1 VGFATAGG
9 AANNGVVSDA
19 IQLCLEE
26 RFSLR
31 AFRPSQRDVI
41 DAVVAGRDV
50 LCVMPTGAG
59 KSLCYQLPAVQGGG
73 VCVVVSPL
81 ISLMED
87 QVTQLRRKGIEACF
101 INSSLSPQARRETM
115 NALANGYSGLLYLAP
130 ERLATGEL
138 DSTLNQLGVS
148 LLAIDEA
155 HCISQWGHDFR
166 PEYSQIGIF
175 RERLGNPPTIALT
188 ATATEDVRTDIIRL
202 LHLRE
207 PEIVVTGFDRT
218 NLLYEV
224 RRPESAKDRDKQLVK
239 LLHDQAGTGIVYC
252 STRKN
257 VEEVAA
263 WLGEE
268 FKKRV
273 VVPYHAGMDMS
284 DRTWAQDQFM
294 KTPGSIVVATSAF
307 GMGINKPDVRFVVHY
322 NMPGTIEQ
330 YYQEAGRAGRDGAL
344 SRCVLMYRSQ
354 DRSTQQ
360 YFIDQIGKDNFET
373 DFRVIREL
381 KEHAQQK
388 LDLMVRYSTG
398 HQCRRQMILNYFG
411 DDAEVEN
418 CECDVCRR
426 GTAIDLDAPIPET
439 TVLLVRQLLS
449 GVARV
454 NGKFGAKA
462 AAELL
467 AGVEN
472 ERATRGGFTSMPT
485 FGLLKVRSLKE
496 ISRMLDRVLEAGLA
510 RQVDPEGKFRPV
522 VELTPAGIA
531 VMRGDA
537 RPPGLL
543 GDLEGTRVEGERVR
557 SRQSGGDEVE
567 LDADGQE
574 RFEKLRAVRSRLAKE
589 KEVPAYVVCHD
600 RTLRAI
606 AQRIPKSL
614 EELETVKG
622 MGSMK
627 VALYGPAILEA
638 LA

>member
-1 VGFATAGG
+1 
-9 AANNGVVSDA
+9 
-19 IQLCLEE
+19 
-26 RFSLR
+26 
-31 AFRPSQRDVI
+31 
-41 DAVVAGRDV
+41 
-50 LCVMPTGAG
+50 MPTGAG
-59 KSLCYQLPAVQGGG
+59 KSLCYQLPAVLSGG

-87 QVTQLRRKGIEACF
+87 QVAQLRKKGISACF
-101 INSSLSPQARRETM
+101 INSSLTPQARRETM
-115 NALANGYSGLLYLAP
+115 QQLANGYSGLIYLAP

-138 DSTLNQLGVS
+138 DGVLNRLGVS

-166 PEYSQIGIF
+166 PEYSQIGKF

-202 LHLRE
+202 LHLQE
-207 PEIVVTGFDRT
+207 PQIIVTGFDRT

-224 RRPESAKDRDKQLVK
+224 RRPETAKDRDRQLTK
-239 LLHDQAGTGIVYC
+239 LLNDQAGTGIVYC

-273 VVPYHAGMDMS
+273 VVPYHAGMEMS
-284 DRTWAQDQFM
+284 DRTWAQEQFM
-294 KTPGSIVVATSAF
+294 QTPDSIVVATSAF

-344 SRCVLMYRSQ
+344 SRCVLLYRPQ
-354 DRSTQQ
+354 DRQTQQ
-360 YFIDQIGKDNFET
+360 FFIDQIGKDNFDT

-388 LDLMVRYSTG
+388 LDLMVRYATG
-398 HQCRRQMILNYFG
+398 HQCRRQTILKYFG
-411 DDAEVEN
+411 DDAEVTA

-426 GTAIDLDAPIPET
+426 GNAIDIDAPVPDS

-467 AGVEN
+467 AGVDN
-472 ERATRGGFTSMPT
+472 ERAERGGFKSMPT

-496 ISRMLDRVLEAGLA
+496 IGRMLDRVMEAGLA
-510 RQVDPEGKFRPV
+510 RQVDPQGNFRPV
-522 VELTPAGIA
+522 VELTPAGVA
-531 VMRGDA
+531 VMRGQA
-537 RPPGLL
+537 KPPGLL
-543 GDLEGTRVEGERVR
+543 ADLEGTRVEGSRVR
-557 SRQSGGDEVE
+557 LVQGSDEDVA
-567 LDADGQE
+567 LDADAQA
-574 RFEKLRAVRSRLAKE
+574 RFERLRAVRSRLAKE

-600 RTLRAI
+600 RTLRMI
-606 AQRIPKSL
+606 ATRVPQTL
-614 EELETVKG
+614 EELETIRG

-627 VALYGPAILEA
+627 VALYGPAFLEA
-638 LA
+638 LL